1 MNTMDTARLLP
12 WTGPDGKPCFLLS
25 DGTGCVS
32 RIADRMEAEQLGS
45 AAELIDE
52 ARRLLGERSW
62 TPGELHLLAVELTA
76 ALVHVHRVAES
87 RGARLT
93 EAGREAPDADE
104 APDSDGDGPRLP
116 AEAFG

>member
-1 MNTMDTARLLP
+1 M
-12 WTGPDGKPCFLLS
+12 
-25 DGTGCVS
+25 
-32 RIADRMEAEQLGS
+32 
-45 AAELIDE
+45 
-52 ARRLLGERSW
+52 
-62 TPGELHLLAVELTA
+62 HLLAVELTA